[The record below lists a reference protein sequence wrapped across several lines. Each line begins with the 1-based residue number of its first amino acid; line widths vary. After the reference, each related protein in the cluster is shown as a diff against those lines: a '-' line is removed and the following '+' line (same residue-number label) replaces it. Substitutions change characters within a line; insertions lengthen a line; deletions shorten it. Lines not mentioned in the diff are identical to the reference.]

1 MYDFILVLLLII
13 SGFQNFIG
21 LKLYDAAKDGDIDLV
36 DDAMKKG
43 ADVHWKNPEFAGK

>member
-21 LKLYDAAKDGDIDLV
+21 PKLYSAAERGKMDEV
-36 DDAMKKG
+36 DEAINRG
-43 ADVHWKNPEFAGK
+43 ADVQWKNSEGK